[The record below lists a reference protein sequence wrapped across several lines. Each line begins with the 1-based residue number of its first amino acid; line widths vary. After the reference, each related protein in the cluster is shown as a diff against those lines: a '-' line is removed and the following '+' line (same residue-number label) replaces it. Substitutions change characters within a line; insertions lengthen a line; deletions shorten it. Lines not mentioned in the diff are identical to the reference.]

1 MGAGG
6 YEAHWRL
13 QRMKVAYRKF
23 EAAMEFISSMKWE
36 KEENWSYW
44 NRKEGRKKNK
54 GKEYKRCSTA
64 QKWKN
69 SK

>member
-13 QRMKVAYRKF
+13 QRMKVAYRRF

-36 KEENWSYW
+36 KEENWSL
-44 NRKEGRKKNK
+44 
-54 GKEYKRCSTA
+54 
-64 QKWKN
+64 
-69 SK
+69 